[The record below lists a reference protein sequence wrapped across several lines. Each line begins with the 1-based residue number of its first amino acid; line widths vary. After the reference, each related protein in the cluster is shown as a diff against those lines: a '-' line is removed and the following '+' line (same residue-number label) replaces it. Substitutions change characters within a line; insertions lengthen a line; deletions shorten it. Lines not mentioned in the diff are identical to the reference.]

1 MFAKFAA
8 RSNQPELIDGTDY
21 SDDELIDS
29 LDDLRRVNR
38 WLGGTRALTRHLFP
52 LIEQLRRRRI
62 RLLDVGTGSADI
74 PATIVEWGRRRG
86 IEIDFVVLD
95 LNELATQTARAQT
108 AAYPEIKVVQADAM
122 MMPFANQ
129 SFDFVLATLFLH
141 HLTAAQAARVLT
153 DFARVARAAFIINDL
168 RRHPVAYYSIKVLTR
183 IFTRNRLVRHD
194 AAVSVLRGFTESDL
208 QELAQAARLRVRISR
223 HFPYRFIVTG
233 QNAGETALTATT
245 P

>member
-1 MFAKFAA
+1 MTDRVFTKFAV
-8 RSNQPELIDGTDY
+8 RSNQPELIDGNDY
-21 SDDELIDS
+21 SADELIDS
-29 LDDLRRVNR
+29 LGDIRRVNR

-52 LIEQLRRRRI
+52 MIEQLRRRQI

-74 PATIVEWGRRRG
+74 PAVIVEWGRQRG

-95 LNELATQTARAQT
+95 LNELTTQTARTQT
-108 AAYPEIKVVQADAM
+108 AGYPEIKVVQADAM
-122 MMPFANQ
+122 RLPFADQ

-141 HLTAAQAARVLT
+141 HLTAAQAARVLS
-153 DFARVARAAFIINDL
+153 DFARVARACFIINDL
-168 RRHPVAYYSIKVLTR
+168 RRHPVAYYSIRALTQ

-208 QELAQAARLRVRISR
+208 QELAQVADLRLRISR

-233 QNAGETALTATT
+233 QRG
-245 P
+245 